1 MKRKVSFY
9 KDGDKWYADVPFIPK
24 ANNLMVAGADTFLE
38 TISDGCDRLTL
49 TIEANSKKV
58 NGHSFL
64 LTRTSHDFWGAEYDV
79 FALGKGEWAEQY
91 PNLPHLW
98 LCNVTHFVLGR
109 HPEYISITNIDRQ

>member
-9 KDGDKWYADVPFIPK
+9 KDGNNWYADVPFIPK

-38 TISDGCDRLTL
+38 TISDGSDRLTL
-49 TIEANSKKV
+49 TIETNSKKV
-58 NGHSFL
+58 NSHSFL
-64 LTRTSHDFWGAEYDV
+64 LTRISHDFWGAEYDV

-109 HPEYISITNIDRQ
+109 HPKYISITNIDRQ